1 MSLIKSLKAQAENLM
16 AGLVEEGI
24 TVTKGKALDL
34 VARQYGY
41 VNWDTLCAAV
51 LAVEKSN
58 HEPTLADLQFRPM
71 HAWVEQ
77 GGDVKSYVIDTFEEE
92 GLALLNNEKA
102 LTEFLAQYPSVYE
115 DGLDSVAL
123 CLMGDGRDV
132 SFTFRE
138 LLGIKP
144 ELVDGKTYWSLADG
158 KRVLSFDEEP
168 NAPEEFEL
176 TIPKVTRSIK
186 GTELIALRS
195 SDGSYYDHF
204 AMVPP
209 HLNVEK
215 MRTKVSDGLTE
226 LKKRDAA
233 SGDSEAE
240 YTEKDVK
247 ALIERLGCLWVA
259 NPHEVGQSWD
269 AS

>member
-1 MSLIKSLKAQAENLM
+1 
-16 AGLVEEGI
+16 
-24 TVTKGKALDL
+24 

-41 VNWDTLCAAV
+41 PNWDTLCAAV
-51 LAVEKSN
+51 LAYEKVE
-58 HEPTLADLQFRPM
+58 HEPTLANLQYRPM
-71 HAWVEQ
+71 HAWVTQ
-77 GGDVKSYVIDTFEEE
+77 DGGVKSYVIDTFEEE

-144 ELVDGKTYWSLADG
+144 ELVDDKTYWSLADG

-168 NAPEEFEL
+168 KAPEQFEL

-195 SDGSYYDHF
+195 NDGSYYDHF

-209 HLNVEK
+209 QLDVEK
-215 MRTKVSDGLTE
+215 LRAKVSDGLTE
-226 LKKRDAA
+226 LKSRDAA

-240 YTEKDVK
+240 YTENDVK
-247 ALIERLGCLWVA
+247 ALVERLGCLWIA
-259 NPHEVGQSWD
+259 TPFEVGQSWD
-269 AS
+269 V

>member
-16 AGLVEEGI
+16 TGLAEEGLA
-24 TVTKGKALDL
+24 VTKGKSLDI

-41 VNWDTLCAAV
+41 ANWDTLCAAV
-51 LAVEKSN
+51 LAFEKSK

-123 CLMGDGRDV
+123 CLVGDGRDV

-144 ELVDGKTYWSLADG
+144 ELVDDTTYWSLADG
-158 KRVLSFDEEP
+158 KRVIKFDEEP
-168 NAPEEFEL
+168 TDVAETFEL

-209 HLNVEK
+209 HLDVEK
-215 MRTKVSDGLTE
+215 LRAKVSDGLTE
-226 LKKRDAA
+226 LKARDAET
-233 SGDSEAE
+233 GDSEGE

-259 NPHEVGQSWD
+259 TPHEVGQNWD
-269 AS
+269 A